1 MQLPL
6 SLTLQPELDF
16 ANFVVGQNA
25 LAVNELMHLYQKVSN
40 ENAQSAVNIVA
51 SQRLITL
58 WGSSGTGKTHLLHAL
73 ANVAESH
80 NVGVFV
86 LDCAQLSTMLSAAQ
100 VPVSELLM
108 GLEFYDIVCVDNVDV
123 LLDSASGQ
131 VALFDL
137 INRVIEAEHA
147 LVIAGHASPQ
157 DPLITLP
164 DLRSR
169 LCWGQVFQL
178 LPLDDDGIIEVC
190 TRSVQQRGIRLQAHA
205 VEYLLNHAPRDM
217 HSLQA
222 LIAQLD
228 ELSLIE
234 QRGITIPLIKQC
246 LEQS

>member
-1 MQLPL
+1 M
-6 SLTLQPELDF
+6 S
-16 ANFVVGQNA
+16 
-25 LAVNELMHLYQKVSN
+25 
-40 ENAQSAVNIVA
+40 
-51 SQRLITL
+51 
-58 WGSSGTGKTHLLHAL
+58 
-73 ANVAESH
+73 
-80 NVGVFV
+80 VFV
-86 LDCAQLSTMLSAAQ
+86 LDCAQLAPLLADPQT
-100 VPVSELLM
+100 PVSELLL

-123 LLDSASGQ
+123 LLATAAGQ

-147 LVIAGHASPQ
+147 LVSAGQASPQ

-169 LCWGQVFQL
+169 LCWGHVYQL
-178 LPLDDDGIIEVC
+178 LPLDEAGIIEVC
-190 TRSVQQRGIRLQAHA
+190 TRSVQQRGIRLQPHA

-217 HSLQA
+217 HSLQE

-246 LEQS
+246 LEQAD